1 MLLGGETVKLPP
13 VILKVDAPLG
23 TIVKISLAQIEPEF
37 TVMVGNG
44 FTETVALLNMVL
56 AALERIRG
64 AADDALAGGV
74 ALIGELNTTP
84 DLLAKTDEVIKE
96 VANGAV
102 RYAGPV
108 SKLLG

>member
-1 MLLGGETVKLPP
+1 MSLWGIGNLVLLVVIVP
-13 VILKVDAPLG
+13 VL
-23 TIVKISLAQIEPEF
+23 
-37 TVMVGNG
+37 
-44 FTETVALLNMVL
+44 VALLNSVL
-56 AALERIRG
+56 GPLERIRG
-64 AADDALAGGV
+64 AADDALSGGV

-84 DLLAKTDEVIKE
+84 DLLAKTDNVIKK

>member
-1 MLLGGETVKLPP
+1 MSLWGIGNLILLV
-13 VILKVDAPLG
+13 VIVSVL
-23 TIVKISLAQIEPEF
+23 
-37 TVMVGNG
+37 VG
-44 FTETVALLNMVL
+44 LLNAVL
-56 AALERIRG
+56 GPLERIRG
-64 AADDALAGGV
+64 AADDALGGGV

-84 DLLAKTDEVIKE
+84 ELLAKTDNVIKE

>member
-1 MLLGGETVKLPP
+1 MSLWGIGNLILLIVIVP
-13 VILKVDAPLG
+13 VLV
-23 TIVKISLAQIEPEF
+23 T
-37 TVMVGNG
+37 
-44 FTETVALLNMVL
+44 LLNLVL
-56 AALERIRG
+56 GPLERIRG
-64 AADDALAGGV
+64 AADDALSGGV

-84 DLLAKTDEVIKE
+84 QLLAKTDTVIKE